1 MTGPDAA
8 AAARTAAGL
17 PSPGAVS
24 AGLPS
29 PEDAAATA
37 AEKAGVRIRPLGELA
52 EFDAVYRL
60 FDAIWRPDPTNP
72 PITAE
77 LMRALTK
84 AGNYVAGAYDGADLV
99 GASVGFFGPPA
110 HRDLHSHI
118 SGVSAAALGRDVG
131 FALKLHQRAWA
142 LERGVTA
149 ITWTFDPLVSRNA
162 YFNIAKL
169 GARPVEYLPDFYG
182 GMADG
187 INAGD
192 ESDRLLIR
200 WELTAPHVAEACA
213 GRPTRCDTAAL
224 RAAGAVTALDRSGA
238 TEPVA
243 GRADGDTVLVAVP
256 PDIGALRAADP
267 DLARRWRIAVR
278 DALRPVLAEGAR
290 VTGFDR
296 AGWYVLTRE
305 GSPA

>member
-1 MTGPDAA
+1 MTG
-8 AAARTAAGL
+8 
-17 PSPGAVS
+17 
-24 AGLPS
+24 
-29 PEDAAATA
+29 PEDAAAGPAAPGAAAPAAAPADAPDDAPAAA
-37 AEKAGVRIRPLGELA
+37 AEAAARAGVRIRPLTELA
-52 EFDAVYRL
+52 EFDAVHRL
-60 FDAIWRPDPTNP
+60 FDAIWRPDPANP

-110 HRDLHSHI
+110 HRELHSHI

-142 LERGVTA
+142 RHRGVTA

-162 YFNIAKL
+162 HFNIAKL

-182 GMADG
+182 GMTDG
-187 INAGD
+187 LNAGD
-192 ESDRLLIR
+192 ASDRLLVR
-200 WELTAPHVAEACA
+200 WDLTAPHVVAACA
-213 GRPTRCDTAAL
+213 GRPDRVDL
-224 RAAGAVTALDRSGA
+224 SGAVVALGRSGGA
-238 TEPVA
+238 EPVA
-243 GRADGDTVLVAVP
+243 GRAGGDPVLVAVP
-256 PDIGALRAADP
+256 QDVEALRAADP
-267 DLARRWRIAVR
+267 QLARRWRTAVR
-278 DALRPVLAEGAR
+278 DALLPRLAAGAR

-296 AGWYVLTRE
+296 AGGYVVSRE